1 MRAARGQ
8 TMPCS
13 PRIAIASPLPAES
26 AFIADSLSPEGFEPF
41 RLTNQSRLVAELQ
54 ENAFDLLVVDTTLA
68 TPAINAVRA
77 RSPLTP
83 IIVVGPADSIAE
95 SQAIARGVVYLSR
108 PLDRGLFVCTIAMAI
123 METRPVRRSER
134 KGARF
139 AAVVQGVP
147 SLMIDVSKEGMRLEI
162 PRTRN
167 AAPPRPLFG
176 VTVPMLG
183 VAVNVRRL
191 WTASPPE
198 SSRDAI
204 WYGSE
209 LTNNSRRVE
218 QAWLTLVEALP
229 ASSASLEM
237 Q

>member
-1 MRAARGQ
+1 ML
-8 TMPCS
+8 CS
-13 PRIAIASPLPAES
+13 PRIAIATPLSAES

-41 RLTNQSRLVAELQ
+41 RLTNQSRLLAELQ

-83 IIVVGPADSIAE
+83 IVVVGPADSFAE
-95 SQAIARGVVYLSR
+95 SQAIARGVVYLPR

-134 KGARF
+134 KRARF

-147 SLMIDVSKEGMRLEI
+147 SVMIDVSKEGMRLEI

-167 AAPPRPLFG
+167 AAPPPPLFG

-198 SSRDAI
+198 SNRDAI